1 VKQTRF
7 KQETVGGCRKLRL
20 PGLQRVE
27 QWFKLVAASCKLMRM
42 VQLPDRSPA
51 WGLAPVV
58 VVTGRRL
65 SRVADAHS
73 HPDRARRA
81 SVRPPP
87 KGHQSPTRFVI

>member
-27 QWFKLVAASCKLMRM
+27 QWFKLVVASCELMRM

-51 WGLAPVV
+51 
-58 VVTGRRL
+58 
-65 SRVADAHS
+65 
-73 HPDRARRA
+73 
-81 SVRPPP
+81 
-87 KGHQSPTRFVI
+87 